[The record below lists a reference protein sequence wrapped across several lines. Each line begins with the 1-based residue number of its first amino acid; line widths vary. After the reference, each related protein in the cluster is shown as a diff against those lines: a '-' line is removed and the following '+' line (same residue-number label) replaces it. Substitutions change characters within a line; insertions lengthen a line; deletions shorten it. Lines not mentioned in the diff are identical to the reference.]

1 MAGQSPFFLTGANAK
16 VKLDGKTIAFATD
29 FSYSVQIEHA
39 TPQLLGMYEVANVE
53 PMLYKVTGSMTV
65 IRYAKNM
72 KEFVEKDNRVAPD
85 GVSKKGNGIGAL
97 EPGGVSGVLKSTV
110 GVSMNSGQ
118 AYHSLDPSKLQNA
131 MKFDVELYQ
140 KAQRSD
146 GTQESQA
153 FARLRDCRIVR
164 VDGGVTKRGMA
175 IEKIQF
181 QAIYLDQDSFQ
192 AAMSGLGQ
200 QFM

>member
-16 VKLDGKTIAFATD
+16 IRLDGKTIAFATD

-53 PMLYKVTGSMTV
+53 PLVYRVTGSMTI
-65 IRYAKNM
+65 IRYTKNM
-72 KEFVEKDNRVAPD
+72 KQFVEAMGRTAPH
-85 GVSKKGNGIGAL
+85 GVNEAGNGIGAL
-97 EPGGVSGVLKSTV
+97 EPSGLKGALQSTV
-110 GVSMNSGQ
+110 GISMNSGQ

-131 MKFDVELYQ
+131 MKFDVEVYQ
-140 KAQRSD
+140 KALMND
-146 GTQESQA
+146 GGGTTQA
-153 FARLRDCRIVR
+153 FCRLRDCRIVR
-164 VDGGVTKRGMA
+164 VDGGLTKRGMA
-175 IEKIQF
+175 TEKIQF

-200 QFM
+200 QF